1 MGFNVTHHEQ
11 KLNNMKIFKGLLATI
26 GCSMLCG
33 LSANAQNSVPT
44 SADYD
49 AFNDT
54 KTIVVLDDNMMS
66 DFNSKIKS
74 VMKAEWTP
82 TEYEFLANKSFPTK
96 MSDPSYSFLLTTTV
110 TYPEDKTKAKYIY
123 LSLLMGKE
131 KTKKVNNLPDL
142 ISIPLA
148 YSNRSD
154 VDYTYKMA
162 SFVRFILK
170 HVELMKQNPKLI
182 SKTPLLYYNKNIKT
196 LKFKTLYVV
205 KEDVEKELRSEAA
218 FSKAYAHKF
227 KFVTE
232 AEVTKAIE
240 NKEKDV
246 VFLHKVGP
254 GNNKMETRCYNM
266 IIGADD
272 DEIYYFDWH
281 MVNKK
286 TPDALTAKDLKKMS
300 KQ

>member
-1 MGFNVTHHEQ
+1 MYKALFLSTVGF
-11 KLNNMKIFKGLLATI
+11 
-26 GCSMLCG
+26 LC
-33 LSANAQNSVPT
+33 AIAAIAQNSVPT
-44 SADYD
+44 AADYD
-49 AFNDT
+49 NFSGS
-54 KTIVVLDDNMMS
+54 KTIVVLDDNIMS
-66 DFNSKIKS
+66 DFNRKIKE
-74 VMKAEWTP
+74 VMKSEWTP
-82 TEYEFLANKSFPTK
+82 TEYDFIANKSFPTK
-96 MSDPSYSFLLTTTV
+96 MTDPSYSFLTTTTV

-148 YSNRSD
+148 YSNR
-154 VDYTYKMA
+154 VDINYTYKMA

-196 LKFKTLYVV
+196 LKSKTLYVV
-205 KEDVEKELRSEAA
+205 KEDVEKDLRSEEA
-218 FSKAYAHKF
+218 FAKAYANKF

-232 AEVTKAIE
+232 EEVTKAIE

-254 GNNKMETRCYNM
+254 GNNKLETRCFNM

-272 DEIYYFDWH
+272 DEIYYFDYH
-281 MVNKK
+281 MINKK
-286 TPDALTAKDLKKMS
+286 NPDALTAKDLKKMS

>member
-1 MGFNVTHHEQ
+1 M
-11 KLNNMKIFKGLLATI
+11 KLFKALLASA
-26 GCSMLCG
+26 GCLIYT
-33 LSANAQNSVPT
+33 ATAVAQNSVPT
-44 SADYD
+44 EADYD
-49 AFNDT
+49 NFSNS
-54 KTIVVLDDNMMS
+54 KTLVVLDDNIMS
-66 DFNSKIKS
+66 DFNSKIKD

-82 TEYEFLANKSFPTK
+82 TEFDFIPNRNFPTK
-96 MSDPSYSFLLTTTV
+96 MVDPSYSFLLTTTV
-110 TYPEDKTKAKYIY
+110 TYPEDKTKAKYVY

-148 YSNRSD
+148 YSNR
-154 VDYTYKMA
+154 VDINYTYKMA

-170 HVELMKQNPKLI
+170 HVDRVKENPKQI

-205 KEDVEKELRSEAA
+205 KEDVEKDLRTEAA
-218 FSKAYAHKF
+218 FGKAYAHQF

-232 AEVTKAIE
+232 EEVTKAIE

-254 GNNKMETRCYNM
+254 GNNKQETRCFNM

-272 DEIYYFDWH
+272 DEVYYFDWH
-281 MVNKK
+281 MINKK
-286 TPDALTAKDLKKMS
+286 NPDALTAKDLKKMS